1 MFLQLRFSI
10 VFITGFFLFFSSC
23 ITDQD
28 KQKNQFRLIPSV
40 SEKNFKQ
47 GHYNQKIEKIRYAYS
62 PTGHSLPILYGLTQ
76 NIKIIDNPEQAQIE
90 FAIQS
95 NEKLIAESY
104 SLEIKEEKIIIKAI
118 DSAGLLYGFIS
129 LNQLM
134 EDAKAQDIML
144 PAVEVFDAPKIAF
157 RPIQIDVKHHLEKK
171 SYYYNLIDE
180 LAQLKING
188 IILEIEDKLKYK
200 RRPEV
205 GSSDALTIEEWRE
218 ISKYALAR
226 NIEIS
231 PLVQGLGHASFVLKH
246 KKNKSL
252 RDDLNS
258 DWAFNP
264 LDPKTYELQFDLYL
278 DAIQAFPHGK
288 YLHIGGDEVQ
298 TSGRGSGKSPLELNL
313 IWLNKVTSFASKQNR
328 IPIFWDDMPLKQ
340 ANLMGPIYNNKMSKS
355 EVDSI
360 WMANEPNLNRF
371 IEQFPKNCVY
381 MRWNYHM
388 AESYGNAKAMDW
400 FSSNGFKVMG
410 ATAGQTRWTLMPQRE
425 SNIDQ
430 IRIFADQSIK
440 RNYNGLLLTLWDD
453 DSPHFELY
461 KRGIHAFAE
470 FSWAGLSRTKE
481 EFKKAYRHRKFGNS
495 FQSDEY
501 SFIDL
506 LDEPVGLWTNLLVE
520 EGTHRNSL
528 NQGSVTKINE
538 NETGALVMADPIKDP
553 IEEYIIDLPDFN
565 NKGYWSK
572 KYAKRLTELKLQ
584 KKKLEKVKNIL
595 DNFQKVG
602 TKSDYNLMIYRQV
615 GNLVDYNFKLM
626 EILRNFDKAKTIDEE
641 VDHLETLYDIKN
653 EFASV
658 RDEFEEVYSQT
669 RILNKPENY
678 ILDQDHHRHPANQ
691 TISFDW
697 QFTSEIM
704 LLKKIERHFKPKNYL
719 MEGTKPIIK

>member
-1 MFLQLRFSI
+1 MN
-10 VFITGFFLFFSSC
+10 
-23 ITDQD
+23 QD
-28 KQKNQFRLIPSV
+28 DVKNQFRLMPSV
-40 SEKNFKQ
+40 SEKKFKQ
-47 GHYNQKIEKIRYAYS
+47 GYYNQKIEKIRFAYS
-62 PTGHSLPILYGLTQ
+62 PTGDSLPHLYGLTQ
-76 NIKIIDNPEQAQIE
+76 NIKIIDNPEEAQIE
-90 FAIQS
+90 FAILS
-95 NEKLIAESY
+95 DEKFIPESY
-104 SLEIKEEKIIIKAI
+104 SLEIKEEKIIINAI

-134 EDAKAQDIML
+134 EDAKAQELML
-144 PAVEVFDAPKIAF
+144 PKVEIFDAPKIAF

-205 GSSDALTIEEWRE
+205 ASSDALTIEQWRE

-246 KKNKSL
+246 EKNKPL
-252 RDDLNS
+252 RDDPNS

-264 LDPKTYELQFDLYL
+264 LDPKTYDLQFDLYL
-278 DAIQAFPHGK
+278 DAIEAFPHGK
-288 YLHIGGDEVQ
+288 YLHVGGDEVQ

-340 ANLMGPIYNNKMSKS
+340 ANLMGPIYNNKMSKA

-481 EFKKAYRHRKFGNS
+481 EFKKAYRHRKFGKS

-528 NQGSVTKINE
+528 NQANVAKINE
-538 NETGALVMADPIKDP
+538 DVTGALLTAVPIKDP
-553 IEEYIIDLPDFN
+553 IEESIIDLPDFD
-565 NKGYWSK
+565 NKGDWSK

-615 GNLVDYNFKLM
+615 SNLVDYNFKLM
-626 EILRNFDKAKTIDEE
+626 EKLNKFDKAKTIDEE
-641 VDHLETLYDIKN
+641 TNYLEAVYKIKN
-653 EFASV
+653 EFELV
-658 RDEFEEVYSQT
+658 RKEFEAVYSQT

-691 TISFDW
+691 TINFDW

-704 LLKKIERHFKPKNYL
+704 LLKKIEKHFKSKNYL
-719 MEGTKPIIK
+719 LEGTKTSIK